1 MKKMIGRLFLAILC
15 AAVLVSCAKEA
26 KPLPE
31 GEVAVENNAIENI
44 PTETKTIEMKPTE
57 TKTYEEDHSED
68 IAPTESV
75 KTEEPTKISLAPG
88 IQGPEGWPEDVPTP
102 LTGDFL
108 WGDWAPDKS
117 FYTVDIR
124 YTQAEI
130 DAYAERLQD
139 AGFSK
144 IDTDKYED
152 IYGDA
157 GVYANDKWE
166 IVLGDEGVNGDY
178 TYMSLYPID

>member
-1 MKKMIGRLFLAILC
+1 MQDAGFSKIDTDK
-15 AAVLVSCAKEA
+15 
-26 KPLPE
+26 
-31 GEVAVENNAIENI
+31 
-44 PTETKTIEMKPTE
+44 
-57 TKTYEEDHSED
+57 YED
-68 IAPTESV
+68 IYGDAGVYANDKWEIVLGDEGVNGDYTYMSLYPTESE
-75 KTEEPTKISLAPG
+75 KPEETTVESLAPG

-102 LTGDFL
+102 LTGEFL
-108 WGDWAPDKS
+108 WGDWAPDWS

-124 YTQAEI
+124 YAQDEV

-178 TYMSLYPID
+178 TYMSFYPVK

>member
-1 MKKMIGRLFLAILC
+1 MKKMIAILLVAMLC
-15 AAVLVSCAKEA
+15 ASAFSSYAKEE
-26 KPLPE
+26 KP
-31 GEVAVENNAIENI
+31 GETTVE
-44 PTETKTIEMKPTE
+44 
-57 TKTYEEDHSED
+57 
-68 IAPTESV
+68 
-75 KTEEPTKISLAPG
+75 SLAPG

-102 LTGDFL
+102 LTGEFL
-108 WGDWAPDKS
+108 WGDWAPDWS

-124 YTQAEI
+124 YAQDEV

-178 TYMSLYPID
+178 TYMSFYPVK

>member
-1 MKKMIGRLFLAILC
+1 MKKTIVRLLLVMLC
-15 AAVLVSCAKEA
+15 AAALTACAQQATPLPKEEATVESKATEA
-26 KPLPE
+26 KPAETKMP
-31 GEVAVENNAIENI
+31 A
-44 PTETKTIEMKPTE
+44 TETPE
-57 TKTYEEDHSED
+57 
-68 IAPTESV
+68 A
-75 KTEEPTKISLAPG
+75 KTEEKPTAEPEKTEESKQVILEPG

-102 LTGDFL
+102 LTGEFL
-108 WGDWAPDKS
+108 WGDWAPDQS

-130 DAYAERLQD
+130 DAYAKRLQD
-139 AGFSK
+139 AGFTK

-157 GVYANDKWE
+157 GVYANDNWE

-178 TYMSLYPID
+178 TYMSLYPVK

>member
-1 MKKMIGRLFLAILC
+1 MKTTGKLLLIILC
-15 AAVLVSCAKEA
+15 AAMLAACTAEA
-26 KPLPE
+26 KPQP
-31 GEVAVENNAIENI
+31 
-44 PTETKTIEMKPTE
+44 K
-57 TKTYEEDHSED
+57 EE
-68 IAPTESV
+68 AAAESKAAEQPAEKV
-75 KTEEPTKISLAPG
+75 LEPG
-88 IQGPEGWPEDVPTP
+88 IDGPEGWPEDVPTP
-102 LTGDFL
+102 MTGEFL
-108 WGDWAPDKS
+108 WGDWMPAEPR

-139 AGFSK
+139 AGFVK
-144 IDTDKYED
+144 TDTDKYEK

-178 TYMSLYPID
+178 TYMSLYPIE